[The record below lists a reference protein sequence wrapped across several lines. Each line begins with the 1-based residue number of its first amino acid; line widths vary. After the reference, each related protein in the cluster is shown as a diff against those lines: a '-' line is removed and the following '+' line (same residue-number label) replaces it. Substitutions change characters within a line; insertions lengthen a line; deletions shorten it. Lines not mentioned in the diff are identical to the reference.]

1 MISAVIMAAG
11 QSKRM
16 GKPKIN
22 LPWMDTTILG
32 RIVWVLDQAGIDEIV
47 CVIGK
52 VNPSPFPIIK
62 STKLKIVRNPQSE
75 NSEMLS
81 SLKIGIRHVNP
92 ETDGVF
98 VVLGDQPQIEVEL
111 VEKMIEKFHETVSTL
126 IVPSYKMRRGH
137 PWFIR
142 YDFVNKILELNEEMK
157 TLRDFLEDY
166 SSLIYYL
173 SVNTETILKD
183 IDTPF
188 DYDLHRKD
196 S

>member
-32 RIVWVLDQAGIDEIV
+32 RIVWVLDQAGIDDIV

-52 VNPSPFPIIK
+52 VNPNPLPKVESSKI
-62 STKLKIVRNPQSE
+62 KIVRNPQSE
-75 NSEMLS
+75 KSEMLS
-81 SLKIGIRHVNP
+81 SLKIGLRHLNP
-92 ETDGVF
+92 ASDGVF

-111 VEKMIEKFHETVSTL
+111 VENIIDKFHETVSIL

-142 YDFVNKILELNEEMK
+142 NDFVNKVLELDEKTK
-157 TLRDFLEDY
+157 TLRDFLEEY

-173 SVNTETILKD
+173 PVNNETILKD
-183 IDTPF
+183 IDTPS
-188 DYDLHRKD
+188 DYNSLKEV